1 MMNEDLLM
9 AVRVYW
15 TRELKNGNFVEV
27 QKADV
32 YTADGVNHYIYNG
45 SLVPDKVPH
54 SDYLMVGEKAFNWNR
69 IPIIPFKYNDDE
81 IPLIRDTKQLQDA
94 LNLITSNFVNN
105 MDEDPRTTIL
115 VLKNYDGTNLAEFR
129 KNLATYGVIK
139 VRTVDGTQ
147 GGVDTLNIEVDA
159 NNYTAVLMC
168 LRRAMIDNGRGFDAK
183 EERMDGDP
191 NEMNIQSMYTDI
203 DLDINGMET
212 EFQVGFEQLIW
223 FIDQY
228 LKHAKLG
235 DFEEENVEIMFT
247 RDIFIN
253 ETELI
258 ENCVKSV
265 GIISNAT
272 IIAHHPWVVDLKREQ
287 KLLEQQKA
295 EEQAEM
301 EAAFQ
306 REAQIANNQPKGKN
320 GGDE

>member
-1 MMNEDLLM
+1 M
-9 AVRVYW
+9 
-15 TRELKNGNFVEV
+15 
-27 QKADV
+27 
-32 YTADGVNHYIYNG
+32 
-45 SLVPDKVPH
+45 
-54 SDYLMVGEKAFNWNR
+54 
-69 IPIIPFKYNDDE
+69 
-81 IPLIRDTKQLQDA
+81 IRDTKQLQDA